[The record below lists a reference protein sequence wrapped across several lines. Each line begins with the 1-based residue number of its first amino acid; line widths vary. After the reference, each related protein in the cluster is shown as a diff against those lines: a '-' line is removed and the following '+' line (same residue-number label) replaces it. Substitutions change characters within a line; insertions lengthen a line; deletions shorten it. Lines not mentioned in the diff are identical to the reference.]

1 MSRYANDSH
10 DLAPALLGDRGWRGV
25 NLRLDP
31 QQLPEGFCSEAI
43 NLRFRNGIH
52 EPREGSVVMAWL
64 NKITA
69 GTVQPWSAVY
79 GVGQFRDP
87 ITFTEY
93 VLIAA
98 EGAVYSC
105 LQNNPPRSIPLPAGV
120 TITDRCTFVQC
131 FDTVVLLRGFDA
143 DPLALNDLNVG
154 FEEIEL
160 SVQGTGT
167 LEIPRALRGT
177 FFGNRLYLARED
189 DTIVASDIGD
199 YTRYTLFTDFKI
211 NQGDADRIVA
221 LAPFG
226 EASLVVLKQRSVYRI
241 DNLYGDLS
249 GISLTLIT
257 ARYGCVAADT
267 VVNCGTDLLW
277 LSQEGVASLTLTTQ
291 NQVQAG
297 QGALA
302 GKNRMFSEDI
312 GPLIDRVNWNFAENA
327 YATLWNDRYYI
338 ALPVDDATV
347 ARQNLV
353 AQFSIYE
360 VGGTNTYVVQTTAGA
375 RYRLVIGED
384 EASVANGTETLTKS
398 GDFVAQGSTVT
409 LTGQTTLVTSSL
421 YLVSRGVNTVL
432 AHYDFQNTA
441 WGGYDVFG
449 AGELEA
455 WNTIAGGWATQTES
469 AEQAFQRVFT
479 STYLN
484 RQRLFVVTNE
494 GYLLL
499 YEEGYA
505 DRRPVPYVDV
515 TYDATAVP
523 TVGQTLRVNGGT
535 TVTVAAS
542 ALNTATTWGNSAAT
556 AGLRLFG
563 GAISTAD
570 YLGYCKGWSLTPW
583 SAPSTQPV
591 GRATSTNTGVRFYST
606 NGVLPV
612 VVNTITALTVEE
624 VVEMPIKTTFITRAY
639 VSPYVDLA
647 RFRHLLLDVQTW
659 NPSFT
664 VSLVPGGAFEET
676 IVTEDVT
683 KSRTAYYKPAGT
695 TAYDRENPNNDFD
708 TPYRQDYSIAPLD
721 ASFAFTPGDAVRGN
735 HHQQTR
741 EVYRLNAVRDRA
753 VRVKITNTQGRVR
766 LFAVQMQGT
775 VQATPTGSFPA

>member
-1 MSRYANDSH
+1 MSRFAPDAH
-10 DLAPALLGDRGWRGV
+10 ELAPAVLGDRAWRGV

-31 QQLPEGFCSEAI
+31 QQLPEGYCSEAI
-43 NLRFRNGIH
+43 NLRFRNGLP
-52 EPREGSVVMAWL
+52 EPREGSIVMAWL

-98 EGAVYSC
+98 EGAVYAC
-105 LQNNPPRSIPLPAGV
+105 LQNNPPRSIPLPEGV
-120 TITDRCTFVQC
+120 TVTDRCTFVQC
-131 FDTVVLLRGFDA
+131 FDTVILLRGFDA
-143 DPLALNDLNVG
+143 DPLAMYDLNVG
-154 FEEIEL
+154 FEEIDL
-160 SVQGTGT
+160 STEGTGT
-167 LEIPRALRGT
+167 LEIPRALRGS

-226 EASLVVLKQRSVYRI
+226 EASLIILKQRSIYRV
-241 DNLYGDLS
+241 DNLYGSLGS
-249 GISLTLIT
+249 ISLTLVT

-338 ALPVDDATV
+338 ALPVDQAEVFGPELISGNYTELGNNAV
-347 ARQNLV
+347 IGNL
-353 AQFSIYE
+353 
-360 VGGTNTYVVQTTAGA
+360 TAGA
-375 RYRLVIGED
+375 TYIWIPGAYELRLSNGATNVTAAGRFVAESTSVTVIG
-384 EASVANGTETLTKS
+384 
-398 GDFVAQGSTVT
+398 QGSEGGRV
-409 LTGQTTLVTSSL
+409 LTASLRQYWPGTS
-421 YLVSRGVNTVL
+421 NAL
-432 AHYDFQNTA
+432 AHFDFQNAA
-441 WGGYDVFG
+441 WGGYDEAAAISFKQVF
-449 AGELEA
+449 
-455 WNTIAGGWATQTES
+455 NS
-469 AEQAFQRVFT
+469 V
-479 STYLN
+479 YLN
-484 RQRLFVVTNE
+484 RQRLFVITHD
-494 GYLLL
+494 GYVRMW
-499 YEEGYA
+499 EEGYG
-505 DRRPVPYVDV
+505 DRLSAPYVDV
-515 TYDATAVP
+515 VVSAQPFDGDSITVNSGTAVTASGDTENNQSGP
-523 TVGQTLRVNGGT
+523 GYWASLLTISDASENLWADTPGGVET
-535 TVTVAAS
+535 GGYAPYSTSGRWTAP
-542 ALNTATTWGNSAAT
+542 NTNP
-556 AGLRLFG
+556 FK
-563 GAISTAD
+563 I
-570 YLGYCKGWSLTPW
+570 
-583 SAPSTQPV
+583 
-591 GRATSTNTGVRFYST
+591 TNGVRFYST
-606 NGVLPV
+606 TGTVPV
-612 VVNTITALTVEE
+612 VVTTGSWATVTE
-624 VVEMPIKTTFITRAY
+624 VVEQAIATTFITRGY

-664 VSLVPGGAFEET
+664 VSLIPGGAFEDT
-676 IVTEDVT
+676 TVKADVT

-695 TAYDRENPNNDFD
+695 GAYDRENPNNDFD
-708 TPYRQDYSIAPLD
+708 TPYRQDYSVAPLD
-721 ASFAFTPGDAVRGN
+721 ASFAFTPGDGVRGN

-741 EVYRLNAVRDRA
+741 EAYRLPAVRDRA
-753 VRVKITNTQGRVR
+753 VRIKIVNSQGRLRLLSAALQTTVR
-766 LFAVQMQGT
+766 AT
-775 VQATPTGSFPA
+775 QATGSFPA